1 MLHGKLNPHTSF
13 HSIKKNRQ
21 TDNLTTEEECT
32 MSFRSIISAEQTFRS
47 YYRHKK
53 RLCYVLSSD
62 LSYFYLFYL

>member
-13 HSIKKNRQ
+13 IASKNRQ

-32 MSFRSIISAEQTFRS
+32 MSIISIISAEQTFHS

-53 RLCYVLSSD
+53 R
-62 LSYFYLFYL
+62 